1 METRTEF
8 WRQQKPLYARK
19 KEKGNVT
26 RKKNKPSLAK
36 FVLKQLEE
44 VDQGKLIVREHRQIG
59 IFPPRKAE
67 ATEAYIIHILDE
79 NLDC

>member
-19 KEKGNVT
+19 KEKAKYNVP
-26 RKKNKPSLAK
+26 RKKNKPTVSK

-44 VDQGKLIVREHRQIG
+44 VDQGECNL
-59 IFPPRKAE
+59 
-67 ATEAYIIHILDE
+67 TIIQ
-79 NLDC
+79 